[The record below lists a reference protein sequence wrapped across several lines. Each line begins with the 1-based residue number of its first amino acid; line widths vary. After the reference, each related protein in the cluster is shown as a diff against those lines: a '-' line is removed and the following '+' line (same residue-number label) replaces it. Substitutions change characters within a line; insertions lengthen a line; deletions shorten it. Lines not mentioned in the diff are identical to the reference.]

1 MNGRFPRNS
10 FPADKPV
17 KEGQEYDVE
26 IESVG
31 EKGDGIAK
39 IKGFVIIVPGAKKGD
54 KIKVKINAIRK
65 SVAFSEIVGKSEAKA
80 EESESSDSENEDS
93 EKEDSEKEKDK
104 ESSEDSEES
113 EDEEEESEESPEDE
127 EKFE

>member
-80 EESESSDSENEDS
+80 EESESSEDEDS
-93 EKEDSEKEKDK
+93 EKEDSEE
-104 ESSEDSEES
+104 ESEEEPSEDSEES